1 MFSQMPSR
9 LQRASLRPLPFLLAV
24 LLAAIASVS
33 AAAQHHTLS
42 AEKHT
47 QIEKVISAFM
57 TANSVPGVS
66 VAIVQNGQPIWSAG
80 FGLADLDKSSPALL
94 HALPPRLHLQVH
106 HRRRHPTALRTRQA
120 RSRRSGAK
128 ILPRL
133 PPKRF

>member
-42 AEKHT
+42 AENHT

-80 FGLADLDKSSPALL
+80 FGLADLEDPAL
-94 HALPPRLHLQVH
+94 APPAASPH
-106 HRRRHPTALRTRQA
+106 
-120 RSRRSGAK
+120 
-128 ILPRL
+128 
-133 PPKRF
+133 